1 MTCRW
6 NPMKWGFLNPRE
18 YLLEDKPLHC
28 RIQNSK
34 SNLLLFRI
42 ICVDTEVYTSFYVQ
56 FLSQQDNS
64 HIYIY
69 SHYFMSVH
77 AERGQILSIGFYPG
91 IFFGFVSISFLAQK
105 SLHLVRSDGDLYLQ
119 INIKWFKG
127 ITYNPFLDR
136 EIEQLENQWKT
147 WEITVKFV
155 FFLFFFL
162 MS

>member
-91 IFFGFVSISFLAQK
+91 IFFFDLFL
-105 SLHLVRSDGDLYLQ
+105 SLS
-119 INIKWFKG
+119 
-127 ITYNPFLDR
+127 
-136 EIEQLENQWKT
+136 
-147 WEITVKFV
+147 
-155 FFLFFFL
+155 
-162 MS
+162 

>member
-1 MTCRW
+1 MQKEGRFC
-6 NPMKWGFLNPRE
+6 
-18 YLLEDKPLHC
+18 PLAF
-28 RIQNSK
+28 IQ
-34 SNLLLFRI
+34 
-42 ICVDTEVYTSFYVQ
+42 V
-56 FLSQQDNS
+56 
-64 HIYIY
+64 
-69 SHYFMSVH
+69 
-77 AERGQILSIGFYPG
+77 
-91 IFFGFVSISFLAQK
+91 FFFDFVSISFLAQK